1 MIKISTPSNQ
11 NPNSNSYRKTV
22 NTNNN
27 MASLTFR
34 PKSAATA
41 RIVEVPPGAVGLL
54 IGKGGKNIKALSAAH
69 PEIKIQGPKRG
80 AAKQTFRLTGTNE
93 QQLNSAEQSI
103 RDTVATWESKAAYY
117 GNVVQQRQ
125 DRERARQEAWSA
137 HIQKLS
143 GCEGEGWNTAGSA
156 SRDAWRKRQL
166 AKQAKNEST
175 ISYKRRPIATKNRF
189 EMPES
194 SDDEEDEV
202 PRPSVAAP
210 RKLDASSAW
219 SKGAPKELATPPA
232 KLTRQTADM
241 GHPETQTE
249 EKRKAEWDEVVANH
263 KPITSWADECSSD
276 EED

>member
-1 MIKISTPSNQ
+1 
-11 NPNSNSYRKTV
+11 
-22 NTNNN
+22 

-34 PKSAATA
+34 PKSGAAA
-41 RIVEVPPGAVGLL
+41 RIVEVPAGAVGLL

-80 AAKQTFRLTGTNE
+80 APKQTFRLTGTNE

-103 RDTVATWESKAAYY
+103 RDTVAMWESKAAYHE
-117 GNVVQQRQ
+117 NVAQQR
-125 DRERARQEAWSA
+125 RERERRRQEEWST

-143 GCEGEGWNTAGSA
+143 GCEGEGWTTAGSA
-156 SRDAWRKRQL
+156 AQDAWRKKQL
-166 AKQAKNEST
+166 AKQAKQETT
-175 ISYKRRPIATKNRF
+175 ISYKRRPIAVNRF
-189 EMPES
+189 EIPSDS
-194 SDDEEDEV
+194 SDDEDDEV
-202 PRPSVAAP
+202 ARPSVAVP
-210 RKLDASSAW
+210 RKLDTSSAW

-249 EKRKAEWDEVVANH
+249 EKHKAEWDEVVANH
-263 KPITSWADECSSD
+263 KPIKSWADECDD

>member
-1 MIKISTPSNQ
+1 
-11 NPNSNSYRKTV
+11 
-22 NTNNN
+22 

-41 RIVEVPPGAVGLL
+41 RIVEVPAGAVGLL

-103 RDTVATWESKAAYY
+103 RDTVATWESKAAHY
-117 GNVVQQRQ
+117 GNVVQQR
-125 DRERARQEAWSA
+125 RERERRRQEEWST

-143 GCEGEGWNTAGSA
+143 GCEGEGWSTAGSA
-156 SRDAWRKRQL
+156 ARDAWRKKQL
-166 AKQAKNEST
+166 AKQAKQEST

-189 EMPES
+189 EMPDS

-202 PRPSVAAP
+202 ARPSVAAP
-210 RKLDASSAW
+210 RKLDANSAW

-241 GHPETQTE
+241 GHPEPDASKAM
-249 EKRKAEWDEVVANH
+249 EKLVAEH
-263 KPITSWADECSSD
+263 KPIKSWADECSSD